1 MQTVIDK
8 AVVTPEGMYMIGHSY
23 IALGVLVI
31 VSACAAAPKPVP
43 ISRPIMIA
51 PPPMLSGLDRVMGRG
66 AGALVALFGPADQDV
81 REENARKLQF
91 SSGICIL
98 DAYLY
103 TLPKGKDPV
112 VSYIDARQPDGAPI
126 DRASCIAALTRRKE
140 AR

>member
-1 MQTVIDK
+1 MTRHSFFLLAATVI
-8 AVVTPEGMYMIGHSY
+8 
-23 IALGVLVI
+23 L
-31 VSACAAAPKPVP
+31 SACAAVPKPTA
-43 ISRPIMIA
+43 ISRPIIIP
-51 PPPMLSGLDRVMGRG
+51 PPPMLGGLERVMGRS

-103 TLPKGKDPV
+103 AAPKGKDPV
-112 VSYIDARQPDGAPI
+112 VSYIDARQPDGGPI